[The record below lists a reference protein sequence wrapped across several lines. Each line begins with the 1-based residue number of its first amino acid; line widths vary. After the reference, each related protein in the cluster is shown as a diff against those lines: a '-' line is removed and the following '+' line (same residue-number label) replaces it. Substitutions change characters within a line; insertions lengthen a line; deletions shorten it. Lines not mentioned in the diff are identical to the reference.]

1 MNRDALWARAGV
13 LAARPYK
20 IEFEWDELSDGSPV
34 VVAMNPELP
43 GCMAQGDT
51 EEEALQELEEARQ
64 EYIYVRL
71 MKDRPVPVPEST
83 RTLVVTGQFA
93 NANWDYA
100 SDVSSELPSAD
111 SLLVEFKV
119 GENFELIPA

>member
-1 MNRDALWARAGV
+1 MNRDALWARAGE

-34 VVAMNPELP
+34 VVAMNPGLP

-71 MKDRPVPVPEST
+71 MKDRPVPVPESA
-83 RTLVVTGQFA
+83 RTLVVTGQLA

-100 SDVSSELPSAD
+100 SDVSSELLSAD
-111 SLLVEFKV
+111 SLLMEFKV